1 LADLLLVN
9 KKPGEQSFSGFCASL
24 LRIGGNFE
32 RCSNF
37 PRSSRWYFQRAG
49 HFFQSWKLII
59 GRIFSSPGFWLDDAG
74 VIESLV

>member
-9 KKPGEQSFSGFCASL
+9 KKPGEQRFAGFCASL
-24 LRIGGNFE
+24 LWIDGNFE

-37 PRSSRWYFQRAG
+37 LHASRGYFQCVG
-49 HFFQSWKLII
+49 HFYSAMEADNRPHFA
-59 GRIFSSPGFWLDDAG
+59 SPGFWLDDAG